1 MYTIQ
6 QQYNVV
12 PGQYAKEMA
21 AVLPHLKSIVIELV
35 TYLMKPIKAV
45 FRTKNNLVNHQ
56 KV

>member
-21 AVLPHLKSIVIELV
+21 AVLPHLKSIAKELASYIV
-35 TYLMKPIKAV
+35 KP
-45 FRTKNNLVNHQ
+45 
-56 KV
+56 KVVALERNSEDHLKI